1 MHALFNLWF
10 RHEIL
15 SLPGVRL
22 TARELEK
29 FLKKRKLTMEEL
41 SFVAKSEG
49 AGESGYPRKKAKLKM
64 GYPKFKMRDLKLSK
78 AEEIARRKLQSQTRL
93 KEKMAEWGEFKSI
106 SEYLASLDNSQNS
119 SCSDL
124 SRWTSDPDPDSD
136 CDLSEETSQTIC
148 TELLAECLDRAC
160 EGDISL
166 NSSSSSL
173 EEEDS
178 STAAKDVRI
187 LCLERSI
194 EEVKQRLT
202 GMMHKESQD
211 SSHKQQ
217 PIGKLVITPERLKNN
232 CGISQTTK
240 NSPKLKIK
248 LPRETSESPDS
259 IKLTI
264 KTPKAVANKV
274 VVAKLKKK
282 KKEKSEENKNSEDSP
297 SQLAQVEKVAVNG
310 KLPKKYSIFKTR
322 NDSREQSP
330 SLVKFTDKNAR
341 KSLNIRKSLDE
352 APDTPPQ
359 VGELRLQEENVSS
372 PEVPLRIVIDNE
384 SSEDGDLQDE
394 FARTVKQES
403 PRGKVISVFPFFF
416 CHNKHPTF
424 LDACGPARQ
433 LANEPSRTK
442 KHLWHSLAYLQ
453 RRAQSREEGGGC
465 ELRHQAGLEG
475 QGESHLDGG
484 GVASHQCCVGPV

>member
-1 MHALFNLWF
+1 M
-10 RHEIL
+10 
-15 SLPGVRL
+15 

-41 SFVAKSEG
+41 SFVAKGEG
-49 AGESGYPRKKAKLKM
+49 IGEGSYPRKKAKLKM

-78 AEEIARRKLQSQTRL
+78 AEEIARRRLQSQTRL

-124 SRWTSDPDPDSD
+124 SRLASDPDPDSD
-136 CDLSEETSQTIC
+136 CDLVEENESKISRKIC
-148 TELLAECLDRAC
+148 AELVAECVAMASF
-160 EGDISL
+160 EGNTSSL
-166 NSSSSSL
+166 NSSSSGL
-173 EEEDS
+173 EDDS
-178 STAAKDVRI
+178 PTAAAKDVRI
-187 LCLERSI
+187 LSLERSI

-211 SSHKQQ
+211 TPQKLKLSIKDR
-217 PIGKLVITPERLKNN
+217 PIEKLVITPERLKNN
-232 CGISQTTK
+232 CAISHPNK

-248 LPRETSESPDS
+248 LPRDSAESPES

-264 KTPKAVANKV
+264 KTPKSVANKV
-274 VVAKLKKK
+274 IVTKLKKK
-282 KKEKSEENKNSEDSP
+282 KREKSGESKAIEEVTSP
-297 SQLAQVEKVAVNG
+297 VAAQAVIEKGAVVLNG
-310 KLPKKYSIFKTR
+310 KLPGKKYSIFKTR

-352 APDTPPQ
+352 PPDTPPQ
-359 VGELRLQEENVSS
+359 VGDLRNHEESVAS
-372 PEVPLRIVIDNE
+372 PEIPLKIVIETE

-403 PRGKVISVFPFFF
+403 PRGKV
-416 CHNKHPTF
+416 
-424 LDACGPARQ
+424 
-433 LANEPSRTK
+433 
-442 KHLWHSLAYLQ
+442 
-453 RRAQSREEGGGC
+453 
-465 ELRHQAGLEG
+465 
-475 QGESHLDGG
+475 
-484 GVASHQCCVGPV
+484 

>member
-1 MHALFNLWF
+1 M
-10 RHEIL
+10 
-15 SLPGVRL
+15 

-41 SFVAKSEG
+41 SFVAKGEG
-49 AGESGYPRKKAKLKM
+49 IGEGSYPRKKAKLKM

-106 SEYLASLDNSQNS
+106 SEYLASLDTTSQNS

-124 SRWTSDPDPDSD
+124 SRLASDPDPDSD
-136 CDLSEETSQTIC
+136 CDLVEENESKLSRIIC
-148 TELLAECLDRAC
+148 TELVAECVAMAV
-160 EGDISL
+160 EGYTSSL
-166 NSSSSSL
+166 NSSSSGP
-173 EEEDS
+173 EEES
-178 STAAKDVRI
+178 PTAAKDVRI
-187 LCLERSI
+187 LSLERSI

-211 SSHKQQ
+211 TPQKLKLSIKDR
-217 PIGKLVITPERLKNN
+217 PIEKLVITPERLKSN
-232 CGISQTTK
+232 CAISHPNK

-248 LPRETSESPDS
+248 LPRDSAESSES

-264 KTPKAVANKV
+264 KTPKAVANKAIV
-274 VVAKLKKK
+274 TKLKKK
-282 KKEKSEENKNSEDSP
+282 KREKSGESKDIEEMTSP
-297 SQLAQVEKVAVNG
+297 GGQVERVIEKVIEKGVVLNG
-310 KLPKKYSIFKTR
+310 KLPGKKYSIFKTR

-352 APDTPPQ
+352 PPDTPPQ
-359 VGELRLQEENVSS
+359 VGELRNHEENVAS
-372 PEVPLRIVIDNE
+372 PEIPLKIVIETE

-403 PRGKVISVFPFFF
+403 PRGKV
-416 CHNKHPTF
+416 
-424 LDACGPARQ
+424 
-433 LANEPSRTK
+433 
-442 KHLWHSLAYLQ
+442 
-453 RRAQSREEGGGC
+453 
-465 ELRHQAGLEG
+465 
-475 QGESHLDGG
+475 
-484 GVASHQCCVGPV
+484 

>member
-1 MHALFNLWF
+1 MSPSLTFS
-10 RHEIL
+10 L
-15 SLPGVRL
+15 SGVRL

-41 SFVAKSEG
+41 SFVAKGEG
-49 AGESGYPRKKAKLKM
+49 IGEGSYPRKKAKLKM

-124 SRWTSDPDPDSD
+124 SRLASDPDPDSD
-136 CDLSEETSQTIC
+136 CDLVEEIESKISRKIC
-148 TELLAECLDRAC
+148 AELVAECVAMAF
-160 EGDISL
+160 EGNTSSL
-166 NSSSSSL
+166 NSSSSGL
-173 EEEDS
+173 EDDS
-178 STAAKDVRI
+178 PTAAAKDVRI
-187 LCLERSI
+187 LSLERSI

-211 SSHKQQ
+211 TPQKLKLSIKDR
-217 PIGKLVITPERLKNN
+217 PIEKLVITPERLKNN
-232 CGISQTTK
+232 CAISHPNK

-248 LPRETSESPDS
+248 FPRDNAESPES

-264 KTPKAVANKV
+264 KTPKSVANKAIV
-274 VVAKLKKK
+274 SKLKKK
-282 KKEKSEENKNSEDSP
+282 KREKSGESKDIEEVTSP
-297 SQLAQVEKVAVNG
+297 VASQAVIEKGVFLNG
-310 KLPKKYSIFKTR
+310 KLPGKKYSIFKTR

-352 APDTPPQ
+352 PPDTPPH
-359 VGELRLQEENVSS
+359 VGDLRNHEENVAS
-372 PEVPLRIVIDNE
+372 PEIPLKIVIETE

-403 PRGKVISVFPFFF
+403 PRGKVRVYPNRPEYSTPLLNVI
-416 CHNKHPTF
+416 
-424 LDACGPARQ
+424 
-433 LANEPSRTK
+433 
-442 KHLWHSLAYLQ
+442 
-453 RRAQSREEGGGC
+453 
-465 ELRHQAGLEG
+465 
-475 QGESHLDGG
+475 
-484 GVASHQCCVGPV
+484 